1 MIENNILKKKMIVLS
16 KMENMMVNNIMQY
29 RQLST
34 FKETLESSPAIKT
47 ENIEEIINPT
57 TIGKN
62 YEWLEHETI
71 IKPYYD
77 IDLFY
82 VKEKDFI
89 KHKKIDGYVKDKEDC
104 ENKCKTA
111 LDEAVKKLSEVFP
124 EGIAVIADSC
134 GEKSNTWT
142 HKKKKTTYKGY
153 AVSYH
158 IVILGYECK
167 VKDMEEFNEKVGIT
181 KETLTGYDKSVY
193 SNGQNFRA
201 LYSAKAN
208 DKRVKKPYNYEN
220 NLPYHIIQS
229 NSKTN
234 LNSLSLPNSPAATP
248 PQSPKKDKEIIE
260 ELVKVIEKKEM
271 NGIENIIDND
281 IPVQNEEIEFQPI
294 QEEYKIKERS
304 IKEITDLLETLK
316 VDEMYEY
323 DNWIKVGLAL
333 FNIFK
338 GSNVGKILWFE
349 WSKCDNDGFDSEG
362 IDKNW
367 INWKKKAKKNPPKK
381 KVGFNTLKKFKV
393 KYQKLSI
400 NASLESIFIKEM
412 NESKNNVKE
421 AEMKMLNVM
430 NTKVNFIRDTG
441 SYISLGMKKIRLD
454 DEAKTIIEKP
464 CWFIKSN
471 KGMKDELEKEEFIYK
486 YKPYVYD
493 DDGDYVE
500 GDDEKTY
507 KGDPFKTWSK
517 WIDRKEFRAIGFDP
531 CDKSPDD
538 IFNLWN
544 GFNISKETANEYEES
559 QAQPIL
565 DHIFKYWCNSVQ
577 SRYDYVMNLFAHY
590 IQKPYIKT
598 GVLLSLK
605 SKEGGGKGIIL
616 DKLAQIIGDDHY
628 AQNSNASYLFGDFNG
643 QLEGKI
649 LINLDEAYWGGDKK
663 MEGVI
668 KNKITERRQTIN
680 KKNKEAYNIDDYANY
695 IITTNNDWFVACT
708 EDGRRVYALELNDEL
723 SGRQT
728 EETLAKVQPVL
739 DAPAEAFAKVLYN
752 RDISDFKPRIFKKT
766 PLVQEQ
772 VERGWNSVKSW
783 YNKVMKDGGFTL
795 GDKFIEWNTLLKDED
810 NYGKLIGGLSIKKG
824 EIKKIVYF
832 KDWIFSVYDTHK
844 SINKKFDNPSFYRD
858 FQKDCLGSLYEEKK
872 LQIKKQRR
880 IFILLPSLE
889 DARKE
894 WNKKQQYDY
903 QYENEEEVEEWVLD
917 NAENYDMSD
926 SEEE

>member
-1 MIENNILKKKMIVLS
+1 
-16 KMENMMVNNIMQY
+16 
-29 RQLST
+29 
-34 FKETLESSPAIKT
+34 
-47 ENIEEIINPT
+47 
-57 TIGKN
+57 
-62 YEWLEHETI
+62 
-71 IKPYYD
+71 
-77 IDLFY
+77 
-82 VKEKDFI
+82 
-89 KHKKIDGYVKDKEDC
+89 
-104 ENKCKTA
+104 
-111 LDEAVKKLSEVFP
+111 
-124 EGIAVIADSC
+124 
-134 GEKSNTWT
+134 
-142 HKKKKTTYKGY
+142 
-153 AVSYH
+153 
-158 IVILGYECK
+158 
-167 VKDMEEFNEKVGIT
+167 
-181 KETLTGYDKSVY
+181 
-193 SNGQNFRA
+193 
-201 LYSAKAN
+201 
-208 DKRVKKPYNYEN
+208 
-220 NLPYHIIQS
+220 
-229 NSKTN
+229 
-234 LNSLSLPNSPAATP
+234 
-248 PQSPKKDKEIIE
+248 
-260 ELVKVIEKKEM
+260 
-271 NGIENIIDND
+271 
-281 IPVQNEEIEFQPI
+281 
-294 QEEYKIKERS
+294 
-304 IKEITDLLETLK
+304 
-316 VDEMYEY
+316 
-323 DNWIKVGLAL
+323 
-333 FNIFK
+333 
-338 GSNVGKILWFE
+338 
-349 WSKCDNDGFDSEG
+349 
-362 IDKNW
+362 
-367 INWKKKAKKNPPKK
+367 
-381 KVGFNTLKKFKV
+381 
-393 KYQKLSI
+393 
-400 NASLESIFIKEM
+400 
-412 NESKNNVKE
+412 
-421 AEMKMLNVM
+421 
-430 NTKVNFIRDTG
+430 
-441 SYISLGMKKIRLD
+441 
-454 DEAKTIIEKP
+454 
-464 CWFIKSN
+464 
-471 KGMKDELEKEEFIYK
+471 
-486 YKPYVYD
+486 
-493 DDGDYVE
+493 
-500 GDDEKTY
+500 
-507 KGDPFKTWSK
+507 
-517 WIDRKEFRAIGFDP
+517 
-531 CDKSPDD
+531 
-538 IFNLWN
+538 
-544 GFNISKETANEYEES
+544 
-559 QAQPIL
+559 
-565 DHIFKYWCNSVQ
+565 
-577 SRYDYVMNLFAHY
+577 MNLFAHY
-590 IQKPYIKT
+590 IQKPYVKT

-926 SEEE
+926 DE